1 MFKEKFEFHKK
12 RIKKCKQK
20 KSVIDDLSFI
30 YNLFI
35 FSLRLFS
42 IVFIMIL
49 ISNIL
54 NNNESNLDL
63 ILTSLFSI
71 LSLIIMS
78 LNSKKIE
85 NKINKKY
92 KDIENE
98 LENLDDFSM
107 EEIFENIEN
116 FSEIKNY
123 KEIVKK
129 HIQKNENLLIENL
142 KYICTKTN
150 YYDWIF
156 IIEIKDKKKLLLSK
170 EMEWYKNQV
179 SQTKLY
185 NYFKEEI
192 EDIIKN
198 EEKEHY
204 LLIKILFSDFMDS
217 HLLEKVNSNINIE
230 KKIAIIKM

>member
-30 YNLFI
+30 SNLFI
-35 FSLRLFS
+35 FSLGLFS
-42 IVFIMIL
+42 IGSIMIL

-71 LSLIIMS
+71 LSLSIIG
-78 LNSKKIE
+78 LNYKKIE
-85 NKINKKY
+85 NKINKKL
-92 KDIENE
+92 KEIEND
-98 LENLDDFSM
+98 LENLDEFSL
-107 EEIFENIEN
+107 EEIFENIED

-129 HIQKNENLLIENL
+129 HIQNNENLLIENL

-192 EDIIKN
+192 EEIIKN

-204 LLIKILFSDFMDS
+204 LLIKLLFSDFMDS